1 MYTETTTCQKKNG
14 KGVTISTQL
23 GETDHALKYNYSS
36 ELCLQSLFYRLCRA
50 ELFQVNPKSAIIP
63 LLTGKNTFEE
73 VVGDF
78 YHRNVKTKKLIQN
91 H

>member
-23 GETDHALKYNYSS
+23 GETDHALK
-36 ELCLQSLFYRLCRA
+36 LCRA